1 MNFILRGIGDMS
13 IIVEIVI
20 KKEIKRSKSMDK
32 NYFVPAQM
40 LENNINE
47 GVKKVR
53 MPILKVILMGIL
65 AGMFVAI
72 GAQGSSL
79 AVHSIADPGIAKAVA
94 GTIFPVGLMMIV
106 IVGGQLFTGN
116 CLLTMGAMDKQFGW
130 SKVWKN
136 LTIIFFSNMIGAILI
151 ALGVF
156 FAGQL
161 DMGHGALG
169 AYTIKVAVGKV
180 GIGFGQAIVSGILCN
195 VIVCVAILMA
205 GAAKDITGKV
215 LTIFF
220 SIWIFVISGFEHCV
234 ANMYYLPAGMLA
246 STNSEYVEKAK
257 ELYGLTQ
264 AQIDTISVQN
274 IAGKNLLPV
283 TVGNIIGGAVIV
295 AGLMYAI
302 NRSKAL
308 NK

>member
-156 FAGQL
+156 FAGQF

>member
-1 MNFILRGIGDMS
+1 
-13 IIVEIVI
+13 
-20 KKEIKRSKSMDK
+20 MDK
-32 NYFVPAQM
+32 NYFTPAEL

-47 GVKKVR
+47 GVKKAK
-53 MPILKVILMGIL
+53 MPVLKVILMGIL
-65 AGMFVAI
+65 AGIFVAI
-72 GAQGSSL
+72 GAQGSGL
-79 AVHSIADPGIAKAVA
+79 AVHGIADPGIAKTVA

-116 CLLTMGAMDKQFGW
+116 CLLAMGAMDKRFGW

-136 LTIIFFSNMIGAILI
+136 LTIIFFSNMIGAVLI

-156 FAGQL
+156 FAGQF

-180 GIGFGQAIVSGILCN
+180 GIGFGQAVVSGTLCN

-205 GAAKDITGKV
+205 GAAKDISGKV
-215 LTIFF
+215 LTIYF

-257 ELYGLTQ
+257 ELYGITQ

-274 IAGKNLLPV
+274 IAVKNLLPV
-283 TVGNIIGGAVIV
+283 TIGNIIGGAVIV
-295 AGLMYAI
+295 AGIMYAI